1 MFRQRIPHGAYIVN
15 RAIIHRFE
23 VFYWRDGNNEV
34 DFILRKKNSIVA
46 VEIKSNAEKRTE
58 GFNKFKQVFNPQTA
72 FIVGNGGIS
81 AADFF
86 SMENQK
92 LF

>member
-1 MFRQRIPHGAYIVN
+1 M
-15 RAIIHRFE
+15 
-23 VFYWRDGNNEV
+23 

-58 GFNKFKQVFNPQTA
+58 GLNKFKQIFKPQTA

-86 SMENQK
+86 SMDIRK
-92 LF
+92 FF